1 MLYRMAKGICITITR
16 IVETREPIPGERWQK
31 IWTGTAWRS
40 LFRPPNSPKL
50 AKHFGDAPRVA
61 TTRIEFPPAGTIT
74 MDALHYRRTLFQN
87 LKNAGILR

>member
-1 MLYRMAKGICITITR
+1 MLYGMAKGICITITR